1 MCDTGLA
8 EMQIPS
14 TKPQL
19 MAQSQVT
26 QDGPVRPRTWPQF
39 LEKYSSFLCSL
50 KAERIS
56 WILREAEDKVNTAKE
71 KSDLESSL
79 EVCSLEDSEQL
90 HETVCEGR
98 NTSGFLN
105 SSNQ

>member
-1 MCDTGLA
+1 
-8 EMQIPS
+8 
-14 TKPQL
+14 

-26 QDGPVRPRTWPQF
+26 QDDPVSPRTWPEL

-79 EVCSLEDSEQL
+79 EVCNLEDSLNNFMKPYVKVEIHL
-90 HETVCEGR
+90 
-98 NTSGFLN
+98 GF
-105 SSNQ
+105 